1 MAKRLA
7 SHIGQC
13 HGPRTCW
20 QALFRHGASAG
31 IGRGTALA
39 LAAEGALLSI
49 AGRDEGALLATR
61 DKIVAQGASVLRII
75 TCDLSQLAGI
85 DAAAAAIAQA
95 ERPSKC

>member
-1 MAKRLA
+1 
-7 SHIGQC
+7 
-13 HGPRTCW
+13 
-20 QALFRHGASAG
+20 
-31 IGRGTALA
+31 
-39 LAAEGALLSI
+39 
-49 AGRDEGALLATR
+49 LATR